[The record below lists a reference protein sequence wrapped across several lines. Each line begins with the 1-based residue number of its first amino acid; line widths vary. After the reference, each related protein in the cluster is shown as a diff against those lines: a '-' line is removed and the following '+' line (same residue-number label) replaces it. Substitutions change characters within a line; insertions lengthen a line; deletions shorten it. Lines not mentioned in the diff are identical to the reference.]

1 MKYSLRFWVQKNRVL
16 KSIKLILEEKDCP
29 LILNIAYDNK
39 KIRYYTGKHC
49 DFKHWDAKTQ
59 QLLKNCVLPDK
70 ESHYSFNKDLLSI
83 MVKVGQIFEF
93 YNSQK
98 VIPTSYQILNL
109 LKVNKENE
117 IIEFESPKL
126 KGFFDYFKK
135 YIEDSVVSEGRKKH
149 LNTTYNKLF
158 EYCPETTFEQV
169 DLQYLTDFRKWL
181 LEEKKVSK
189 NTVSCEMRRFRSFFV
204 YAKTFKWT
212 SNNPFNDFK
221 NEGEVYGDPIY
232 LSKIERNKLNS
243 TEIKNERLAH
253 VRDMFILQ
261 SFIGCRVE
269 DFVSLKR
276 NSITSKNTIEYIP
289 GKTAHNSPRTIS
301 VPLMPNALSI
311 IARYNEPNGDLI
323 RFISREKYNK
333 YLKELFELEE
343 INLVRIVTA
352 LDPKTRKN
360 IRVRLCDI
368 ASSHMARR
376 NFVGILVESG
386 ADMETICSLSGH
398 SKGSKSIAR
407 YFNVVESAKSKAMYL
422 LI

>member
-1 MKYSLRFWVQKNRVL
+1 
-16 KSIKLILEEKDCP
+16 
-29 LILNIAYDNK
+29 
-39 KIRYYTGKHC
+39 
-49 DFKHWDAKTQ
+49 
-59 QLLKNCVLPDK
+59 
-70 ESHYSFNKDLLSI
+70 
-83 MVKVGQIFEF
+83 
-93 YNSQK
+93 
-98 VIPTSYQILNL
+98 
-109 LKVNKENE
+109 
-117 IIEFESPKL
+117 
-126 KGFFDYFKK
+126 
-135 YIEDSVVSEGRKKH
+135 
-149 LNTTYNKLF
+149 
-158 EYCPETTFEQV
+158 
-169 DLQYLTDFRKWL
+169 
-181 LEEKKVSK
+181 
-189 NTVSCEMRRFRSFFV
+189 
-204 YAKTFKWT
+204 
-212 SNNPFNDFK
+212 
-221 NEGEVYGDPIY
+221 
-232 LSKIERNKLNS
+232 
-243 TEIKNERLAH
+243 
-253 VRDMFILQ
+253 MFILQ

-368 ASSHMARR
+368 VSSHMARR

-407 YFNVVESAKSKAMYL
+407 YFNVVESAKSKAMNL